1 MIAQVNR
8 CAAQLFG
15 AAPQSM
21 MSTPMHQWLAESEE
35 TLHAPFFAQ
44 PGDGETESAIYFFRR
59 SDGTPFQAAAHWGR
73 LDGAIYLTL
82 DAAPRNLQQK
92 GDAKASQSLYLDI
105 FNNALV
111 GIYRTRISDGQL
123 LECNRRL
130 AEMFGYS
137 SREVMLNEF
146 RSSQHYVNPEDRAR
160 LLSMLGEHGTIDGFN
175 APMRRRD
182 GSVRW
187 FRYTGTLYPELGYL
201 EGVAIDVTE
210 EHVALEEVKLAAS
223 VFDGTTEGI
232 LITDREGRILR
243 VNESFT
249 RITGYTQEEVLL
261 KAPSVLKSERHDT
274 DFYKNLWHE
283 LLANEHWSGE
293 IWNRRKDGELFVA
306 RQNIS
311 LVRDSQGEISQ
322 FIGIFTDITEHK
334 QVEERIVHLAHYDAL
349 TDLPN
354 RLLFQDRCEHAI
366 DKASRD
372 RSHMAVL
379 FLDLDGF
386 KDINDT
392 LGHPIGDKVLKVIAE
407 RLAATT
413 RREDT
418 VARLGGDEFTMVV
431 EELDSPQDA
440 AIIAEKLL
448 ESLHD
453 PIMVQD
459 HQFHLTASIGISIY
473 PDDGADTTT
482 LVRNADTAMY
492 RAKEQGRNGYQFYTR
507 ELTSSA
513 FERVLLEGQ
522 LREALER
529 GEFQLVYQ
537 PQIDL
542 PSGAVIGVEALLR
555 WHNPAI
561 GSIPPGRFIPIAE
574 RSGLIEPIGAWV
586 LEHACQQLRQWQN
599 NGVPIRRMSVNISGV
614 QLQRSEFVKEV
625 ERIVGANG
633 INTAHLELEVTES
646 FIMTH
651 SDEAISAL
659 TQLRALGIT
668 LAVDDFGTGYSSLSY
683 LKSLP
688 IHRIKIDQSFVRDIP
703 EDSNDEAITRAI
715 IALSHN
721 LQLQV
726 IAEGVESAAQ
736 HQFLLNEGC
745 DEAQGYYFGRPL
757 PADQIPTLF

>member
-1 MIAQVNR
+1 
-8 CAAQLFG
+8 
-15 AAPQSM
+15 
-21 MSTPMHQWLAESEE
+21 MHQWLAESEE

-44 PGDGETESAIYFFRR
+44 PGDGETESAVCFFRR